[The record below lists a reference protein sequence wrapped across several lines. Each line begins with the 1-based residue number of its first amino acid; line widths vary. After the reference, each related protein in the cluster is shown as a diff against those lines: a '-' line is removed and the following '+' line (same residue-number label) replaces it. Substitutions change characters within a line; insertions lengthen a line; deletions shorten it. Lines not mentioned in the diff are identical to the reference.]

1 MNDDLEETNIHSIV
15 QRHLLG
21 TVRGVIILEIRLT
34 ELGDQINQ
42 GRLKGEIN
50 IYRSS
55 RKVLKIGWFPF
66 FNFCFVL

>member
-42 GRLKGEIN
+42 GRLKGEFN

-55 RKVLKIGWFPF
+55 RKVLKIGLFPF
-66 FNFCFVL
+66 FKGYT